1 MFLKSKK
8 KKKPEDLN
16 QRVCKYQRWWQ
27 DQTGESSFLDHS
39 KRIRSPPNPVL
50 TREKRTRYWTT
61 ASSIMKEISL
71 PFTQQRKVRDGNL

>member
-27 DQTGESSFLDHS
+27 DQTGESSFSRSFKADKKSPKSRLNPGEAHKVLDDS
-39 KRIRSPPNPVL
+39 FVYY
-50 TREKRTRYWTT
+50 E
-61 ASSIMKEISL
+61 
-71 PFTQQRKVRDGNL
+71 GN